1 MTFVIFVAP
10 LFSDSASAMVVAA
23 GSLPGVRLGVITQDP
38 LESAPAA
45 AHSLIAAHWRV
56 KSVIDAGEISGA
68 VHALAAQHGRPTR
81 LFGAYEQ
88 LQVPLAQVREELGI
102 EGMSVETALNFR
114 DKFRMKNVLRAA
126 GVPCARHA
134 LVESEAQAWDFVREV
149 GLPLVLKPP
158 AGAGAQATHRVATS
172 GELRDVLARN
182 VPTEQ
187 RPVLIEEFITGQEHS
202 LETISIDGEPVWNS
216 LTEYFPTPLQVLEN
230 PWMQWCVVLPR
241 ETNGPEYADIRDTGA
256 RALRALGMTTG
267 LTHME
272 WFRRGDGRLVISE
285 VAARPPGAQITTLVS
300 RANDI
305 DFVQAWA
312 RVTITGE
319 FEQPVQKYAVGA
331 AYLRGQGRG
340 SVKAVH
346 GLQQVQSEL
355 GGIIVDAGLPV
366 VGQVP
371 TGSYEG
377 EGYIIVRHSDT
388 AVVEQA
394 VQRIVSLVRVEL
406 GVG

>member
-10 LFSDSASAMVVAA
+10 RLSASASAMVVAA
-23 GSLPGVRLGVITQDP
+23 GSLPGVRLGVITQEP
-38 LESAPAA
+38 VERASVAVR
-45 AHSLIAAHWRV
+45 SRIAAHWRV
-56 KSVIDAGEISGA
+56 DSIVDAGQISVA
-68 VHALAAQHGRPTR
+68 VRALAARHGRPAR

-114 DKFRMKNVLRAA
+114 DKFRMKNILRAA

-134 LVESEAQAWDFVREV
+134 LVHSEAEAWDFVREV
-149 GLPLVLKPP
+149 GFPLVLKPP
-158 AGAGAQATHRVATS
+158 AGAGAQATHRVGTAE
-172 GELRDVLARN
+172 ELRDVLARSA
-182 VPTEQ
+182 PTQ
-187 RPVLIEEFITGQEHS
+187 QTPVLIEEFITGQEHS
-202 LETISIDGEPVWNS
+202 LETVSIGGEAVWHS
-216 LTEYFPTPLQVLEN
+216 LTNYFPTPLEVVEN

-241 ETNGPEYADIRDTGA
+241 ETNGPEYADIRDTGM

-272 WFRRGDGRLVISE
+272 WFRRRDGSVVISE

-305 DFVQAWA
+305 DFVQSWA
-312 RVTITGE
+312 RVAVTGT
-319 FEQPVQKYAVGA
+319 FEPPVQKYAVGA

-340 SVKAVH
+340 SVKAIH
-346 GLQQVQSEL
+346 GLSRVQSEL
-355 GGIIVDAGLPV
+355 GDLIVDARLPV
-366 VGQVP
+366 LGQIP

-377 EGYIIVRHSDT
+377 EGYIIVRHPET
-388 AVVEQA
+388 AVVTGA

-406 GVG
+406 G